1 MDGILPLGRAP
12 TQGVFRDVADG
23 LFHLVRAVVGALLVV
38 MLDEI

>member
-12 TQGVFRDVADG
+12 TQGAFCDVANG

-38 MLDEI
+38 GFEEI